1 MVGIPKVN
9 VRKELV
15 HSMSDKEIIIKT
27 LERIERRIRANRL
40 FNELGLGATLF
51 LAFPL
56 VCKVWDLFEP
66 FRASTIT
73 IIAGTWILLFAAYVV
88 WRSLRKA
95 TLSRAAVSIDKAADL
110 KDEIK
115 TAVWFIQNPRPS
127 NWVDAQIH
135 RAAEKTRRIDID
147 SLFPRYLPKTAY
159 IAGSFLLLFIGLNF
173 APLPWNHNW
182 LRLQA
187 APAFT
192 LTSQQEEILKQTQ
205 ALLKRANE
213 LKKSEV
219 AQKLEEVVQDLQQG
233 KMDAEQVLEKLG
245 ALQNQLS
252 DGNLDAASMRE
263 GLEEMAKALSQA
275 EQLQS
280 AAQAIQDKDLNAAAD
295 ELRKSA
301 EKLGTTDRQSRSQ
314 MQKSLQQAA
323 ENPRSGLEELAKRL
337 DEAAEDLKNQ
347 DEKSAQVALDEA
359 GQELD
364 QIEEKLQNQ
373 DLKNL
378 AAEQL
383 QNLQQSLRQAQQAG
397 TQQARG
403 TKKGLDQKAQQ
414 KQSSGDQG
422 SGENTGTDAEG
433 DPSTEQAQQSAQAGG
448 NNNGNGLMPSGKGGG
463 DAQREGPPTTLNV
476 QLQKEEIKGVHDQA
490 QGIKEDL
497 DEVSKQERSKL
508 DYRNVKSELSP
519 AQKDLLNQDRIPWE
533 YRSLIKNYFQ
543 AIRPPAAK

>member
-1 MVGIPKVN
+1 
-9 VRKELV
+9 
-15 HSMSDKEIIIKT
+15 MSDKEIIIKT

-40 FNELGLGATLF
+40 FNELGLGAALF

-56 VCKVWDLFEP
+56 VCKVWDLFDP

-73 IIAGTWILLFAAYVV
+73 IIAGTWILLFAAYVA
-88 WRSLRKA
+88 WR
-95 TLSRAAVSIDKAADL
+95 TLQKTTVSQAAVSIDKAADL

-115 TAVWFIQNPRPS
+115 TAVWFIDNPRPS
-127 NWVDAQIH
+127 EWVEAQIH
-135 RAAEKTRRIDID
+135 RAADKTRRINID
-147 SLFPRYLPKTAY
+147 SFFPRYFPKTAY
-159 IAGSFLLLFIGLNF
+159 LALAFLLLFIGLNF
-173 APLPWNHNW
+173 VPLPWNHNW
-182 LRLQA
+182 LLLQA
-187 APAFT
+187 APAFS
-192 LTSQQEEILKQTQ
+192 LTPQQAEILKQAQ
-205 ALLKRANE
+205 VLLKKANE

-219 AQKLEEVVQDLQQG
+219 VQKLEDVVQDLQQG

-252 DGNLDAASMRE
+252 EGNLDAAAMRE
-263 GLEEMAKALSQA
+263 GLEEMAKALSQS
-275 EQLQS
+275 EQLQG
-280 AAQAIQDKDLNAAAD
+280 AADAIQNKDLNTAAD
-295 ELRKSA
+295 ELRKTA
-301 EKLGTTDRQSRSQ
+301 EKLAATDRQSKSQ
-314 MQKSLQQAA
+314 MQKSLEQAA
-323 ENPRSGLEELAKRL
+323 ENPRPGLEELAKRL
-337 DEAAEDLKNQ
+337 QEAAEDLKNQ
-347 DEKSAQVALDEA
+347 DQADAQVALDEA

-403 TKKGLDQKAQQ
+403 KNGQDAKAQR
-414 KQSSGDQG
+414 KQAPGDPG
-422 SGENTGTDAEG
+422 SGQPSGTEAEQ
-433 DPSTEQAQQSAQAGG
+433 DPSTEPAQQTSQAGG

-463 DAQREGPPTTLNV
+463 DAQREGPPTTLDV
-476 QLQKEEIKGVHDQA
+476 QLQKEEISGMHDQD

-533 YRSLIKNYFQ
+533 YRSLIKDYFQ
-543 AIRPPAAK
+543 AIRPQSGK